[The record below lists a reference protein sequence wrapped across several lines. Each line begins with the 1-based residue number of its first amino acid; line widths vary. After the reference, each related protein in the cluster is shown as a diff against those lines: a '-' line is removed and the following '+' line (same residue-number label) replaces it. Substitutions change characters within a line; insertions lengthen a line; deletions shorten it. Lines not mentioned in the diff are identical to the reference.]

1 MRGKPDII
9 LVFINLLTHADED
22 GIVDRHWQTI
32 VDETGLDMDRTKTA
46 LAILEAPDPESR
58 TSTQKGRRI
67 MRISPERTWGWQ
79 IVNYKFYRSL
89 RTEEERRE
97 YMREYMAN
105 YRRKQN
111 VNIGKQTLTMLA
123 NTDTDTDTDTDK
135 NILSDRYRT
144 EFEVAMKRKER
155 ERERK
160 KIVIDSQRQSMTSVS
175 VSVSDPVSEEGD
187 NKGDGS
193 DKEKLAMLAKTE
205 TETETKKN
213 ILSDQYRTE
222 FEVAWHS
229 YPDKSGKEKAWKA
242 YKLAK
247 PVLSDVLAG
256 LARYVAYVQQRR
268 KTDFADLKFQNG
280 ATWFSQSGWMSEWIP
295 SIITKYKG
303 RE

>member
-1 MRGKPDII
+1 MIGSGAIVFAVWGYCCGKAEPEDHTVSLNPILLSTII
-9 LVFINLLTHADED
+9 GEPVKKI
-22 GIVDRHWQTI
+22 Q
-32 VDETGLDMDRTKTA
+32 K
-46 LAILEAPDPESR
+46 AIAYLCAPDPKSR
-58 TSTQKGRRI
+58 CTDHEGRRLI
-67 MRISPERTWGWQ
+67 HQGGFDYFVVTHAE
-79 IVNYKFYRSL
+79 YRKIRNSEDI
-89 RTEEERRE
+89 RAYNRE
-97 YMREYMAN
+97 
-105 YRRKQN
+105 
-111 VNIGKQTLTMLA
+111 
-123 NTDTDTDTDTDK
+123 
-135 NILSDRYRT
+135 
-144 EFEVAMKRKER
+144 MKRKER

-160 KIVIDSQRQSMTSVS
+160 RIVIDSQRQSMTS

-193 DKEKLAMLAKTE
+193 DKEKLAMLAKIKTE
-205 TETETKKN
+205 TETEKN